1 MSSSEQENDV
11 RELTGLEVERVDGAV
26 VPVVIGIGIAF
37 GKGFVAGVGIAG
49 AGYTGYQFY
58 QMAR

>member
-1 MSSSEQENDV
+1 M
-11 RELTGLEVERVDGAV
+11 RELTGLEIESVDGAV

-49 AGYTGYQFY
+49 AGYAGYQFY